1 MEGPSTPGGGRA
13 LVEGAELVY
22 SGITGG
28 TQHYEHGGGANNLCM
43 PKDPEYSD
51 TLKYEQGVSHVIV
64 CYVSTRQSV
73 LMIPSKASCPKVD
86 QGVLCVPHDRAPLSQ
101 AFHV

>member
-51 TLKYEQGVSHVIV
+51 TLKYEHGVSHVM
-64 CYVSTRQSV
+64 YLLDNQY
-73 LMIPSKASCPKVD
+73 L
-86 QGVLCVPHDRAPLSQ
+86 
-101 AFHV
+101 